1 MGGVSGAKLAAPG
14 GARLFGRYA
23 AVGAVNT
30 LVGLGTAYVLLYAGW
45 SHLHATFA
53 GNSAGVGMSYILNRR
68 YTFRYRGQW
77 LPSLLRFIS
86 IALLCYGLA
95 YQVLHP
101 AMSAL
106 AAFLLPAWASP
117 WEPYAAILGEA
128 AIYTAASFRLHRGI
142 TFARTSDGEDTPCLS
157 KPASNSKQT

>member
-1 MGGVSGAKLAAPG
+1 MGGVSGAKLAVRG

-30 LVGLGTAYVLLYAGW
+30 LVGLGTVYVLLYAGW
-45 SHLHATFA
+45 SHFHATFA
-53 GNSAGVGMSYILNRR
+53 GNSVGAGVSYILNRR

-77 LPSLLRFIS
+77 LPSLIRFIA

-95 YQVLHP
+95 YQALHP

-106 AAFLLPAWASP
+106 AALLLPAWASP
-117 WEPYAAILGEA
+117 WEPYAAVLGEA
-128 AIYTAASFRLHRGI
+128 AVYTVASFRLHRAV
-142 TFARTSDGEDTPCLS
+142 TFARPSGGDDDTPPIEAGV
-157 KPASNSKQT
+157 K

>member
-1 MGGVSGAKLAAPG
+1 MNGAKLAVRG

-30 LVGLGTAYVLLYAGW
+30 LVGLGTVYVLLYAGW
-45 SHLHATFA
+45 SHFHATFV
-53 GNSAGVGMSYILNRR
+53 GNSVGVGVSFILNRR

-95 YQVLHP
+95 YQALHP

-106 AAFLLPAWASP
+106 ASLLLPAWASP
-117 WEPYAAILGEA
+117 WKPYAAVLGEA
-128 AIYTAASFRLHRGI
+128 AVYTAASFRLHRGV
-142 TFARTSDGEDTPCLS
+142 TFARASGGDDDTPPVEAGV
-157 KPASNSKQT
+157 K